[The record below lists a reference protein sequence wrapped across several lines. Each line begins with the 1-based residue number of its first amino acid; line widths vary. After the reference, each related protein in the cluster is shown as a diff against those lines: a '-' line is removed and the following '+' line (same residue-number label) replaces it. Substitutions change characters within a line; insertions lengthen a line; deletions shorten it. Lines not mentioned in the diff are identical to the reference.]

1 MPLKNCSFC
10 CGSLRSFPPNSWLLI
25 QSGVTALLPNP
36 DKKDKSI
43 LKEGEL
49 KRKSLDIT
57 SSTPLSILSAIKS
70 ILSVDRESSSL
81 ASTNSKESSIISESF

>member
-25 QSGVTALLPNP
+25 QSGVTALFPNP
-36 DKKDKSI
+36 DTKDRSI

-49 KRKSLDIT
+49 KRRSSDIT
-57 SSTPLSILSAIKS
+57 SSTTLSTLSAIKS
-70 ILSVDRESSSL
+70 ILSIDREST
-81 ASTNSKESSIISESF
+81 STNSKESSTISESF